1 MNREILSGQ
10 SKQANVGGAPLGER
24 AWQLLGLLADGEFHT
39 GTALAQALG
48 LSRPSVGKLAAR
60 MEAQGV
66 VLQRIQ
72 GRGYR
77 LAQPWVPLRTE
88 AVLAVLGDLRD
99 EFSLE
104 IRREAT
110 STNALLL
117 QQAAQQARS
126 GIVLV
131 AEWQTAGR
139 GRLGRPW
146 MSGLGNAL
154 TFSLLWRFDVGLN
167 ALAGLSLAV
176 GVAIVRALNAL
187 GASSV
192 GLKWPNDVLTPQ
204 GKLAGVL
211 IEAQGDMLGP
221 SAVVIGIGLNVR
233 PPALEAMLRIDQPV
247 SALSQVCAALPEREI
262 VLARLL
268 QELSGTLRA
277 FSLEGLASL
286 RAEWQK
292 YHVHQDQPVR
302 VKMPDGRL
310 LEGIARGINPG
321 GELRLET
328 AGGILALNSG
338 ELGACS

>member
-1 MNREILSGQ
+1 MSGR
-10 SKQANVGGAPLGER
+10 SEPANVAGAGLGER
-24 AWQLLGLLADGEFHT
+24 AWQLLGLLADGEFHP
-39 GTALAQALG
+39 GAALAQALG

-66 VLQRIQ
+66 VVQRIQ

-77 LAQPWVPLRTE
+77 LAQPWQPLRAE
-88 AVLAVLGDLRD
+88 AVRAALGDLRD

-117 QQAAQQARS
+117 QQAAQHARS
-126 GIVLV
+126 GSVLV

-146 MSGLGNAL
+146 ISGLGNAL

-176 GVAIVRALNAL
+176 GVAIVRALNVL
-187 GASSV
+187 GAHDV

-233 PPALEAMLRIDQPV
+233 PPALDAMLRIDQPV
-247 SALSQVCAALPEREI
+247 SALSQTCAVLPEREI
-262 VLARLL
+262 ILAVLLR
-268 QELSGTLRA
+268 ELSGTLHTFA
-277 FSLEGLASL
+277 LEGLASL

-302 VKMPDGRL
+302 VKMPDGRI
-310 LEGIARGINPG
+310 LEGIARGINPA

-328 AGGILALNSG
+328 AGGMLTLNSG
-338 ELGACS
+338 ELGAGT

>member
-1 MNREILSGQ
+1 VQ
-10 SKQANVGGAPLGER
+10 SEQANVTGAELGER
-24 AWQLLGLLADGEFHT
+24 AWQLLELLADGEFHT
-39 GTALAQALG
+39 GAALAQALD

-60 MEAQGV
+60 METQGI

-77 LAQPWVPLRTE
+77 LAQPWQPLRAE
-88 AVLAVLGDLRD
+88 ALLGALGNLRD

-126 GIVLV
+126 GSVLV

-146 MSGLGNAL
+146 ISGLGNAL
-154 TFSLLWRFDVGLN
+154 TFSLLWRFDTGLN
-167 ALAGLSLAV
+167 ALAGLSLAI

-187 GASSV
+187 GARDV
-192 GLKWPNDVLTPQ
+192 GLKWPNDVLAPQ

-233 PPALEAMLRIDQPV
+233 PPALDAMLRIDQPV
-247 SALSQVCAALPEREI
+247 SALSQICPVLPEREI
-262 VLARLL
+262 VLAMLL
-268 QELSGTLRA
+268 RELSGILRV

-286 RAEWQK
+286 RVEWQK

-302 VKMPDGRL
+302 VKMPNGRL

-328 AGGILALNSG
+328 VEGILALNSG
-338 ELGACS
+338 ELGACA